1 VSTEY
6 HPGFEGG
13 EQSAPPA
20 PEPESQAAP
29 QNNPWE
35 PWQQAGWQPDEVN
48 PYEVRQ
54 AYDGWQA
61 LGNRDTRD
69 YMLERMLQGNEL
81 PEGMSWQDAKEVI
94 QQAWQL
100 QQDPFI
106 QQGQAGPDPYA
117 GQQGQVDQY
126 GYTQQDY
133 ADAAQQGIDPYQLR
147 QAWQQDM
154 RSELQQFQ
162 QQLEQQYEERAQA
175 EEFTRSMDS
184 LKGQYNLN
192 DSDMSFI
199 APRAAEYV
207 QPGVPMSQAI
217 EQAFKDFDEWRR
229 SAIASMANEQQ
240 QQSPQTFSPGGLAPS
255 PEQPPR
261 SLSEAAAMMENR
273 FGAA

>member
-13 EQSAPPA
+13 PEGV
-20 PEPESQAAP
+20 PEPP
-29 QNNPWE
+29 QPEAEANPQGNPWE

-94 QQAWQL
+94 QQAWQM
-100 QQDPFI
+100 QQDPFM
-106 QQGQAGPDPYA
+106 QQGQFMDPYA
-117 GQQGQVDQY
+117 EQQDQY

-133 ADAAQQGIDPYQLR
+133 AEAPQQEVDPYQLR
-147 QAWQQDM
+147 QAWQTDI
-154 RSELQQFQ
+154 RGELQQFQ
-162 QQLEQQYEERAQA
+162 QHLEQQYEERAQA
-175 EEFTRSMDS
+175 EEFNRSMDS
-184 LKGQYNLN
+184 LKSQHSLN

-199 APRAAEYV
+199 APRVAEYV
-207 QPGVPMSQAI
+207 QPGVPMSQAVD
-217 EQAFKDFDEWRR
+217 QAYKDFDEWRR
-229 SAIASMANEQQ
+229 NAIASMASQQ
-240 QQSPQTFSPGGLAPS
+240 QQAPQTFSPGGLAAS
-255 PEQPPR
+255 PDQPPR
-261 SLSEAAAMMENR
+261 SLAEAASMMENR
-273 FGAA
+273 FGAT

>member
-1 VSTEY
+1 MSTEY
-6 HPGFEGG
+6 HPGFEGS
-13 EQSAPPA
+13 EPAPPQ
-20 PEPESQAAP
+20 PEAEAAP
-29 QNNPWE
+29 QNSAWE

-94 QQAWQL
+94 QQAWQQ
-100 QQDPFI
+100 QQDPFA
-106 QQGQAGPDPYA
+106 QQGY
-117 GQQGQVDQY
+117 GQQPYGQPGQVDQY

-133 ADAAQQGIDPYQLR
+133 DQAAAQGIDPYQLR

-162 QQLEQQYEERAQA
+162 QQLEQQYEERAQV

-184 LKGQYNLN
+184 LKGQYSLN

-217 EQAFKDFDEWRR
+217 EQAYKDFDEWRR
-229 SAIASMANEQQ
+229 SAIASMASQQ
-240 QQSPQTFSPGGLAPS
+240 QQQAPQTFSPGGMAAS
-255 PEQPPR
+255 PDQPPR
-261 SLSEAAAMMENR
+261 SLTEAASMMENR
-273 FGAA
+273 FSAA

>member
-1 VSTEY
+1 MSTEY
-6 HPGFEGG
+6 HPGYEGG
-13 EQSAPPA
+13 GDTAPPQ
-20 PEPESQAAP
+20 PESEAQP
-29 QNNPWE
+29 QGNPWE
-35 PWQQAGWQPDEVN
+35 PWQQAGWQPEEVN

-69 YMLERMLQGNEL
+69 YMLERMLAGNEL

-94 QQAWQL
+94 QQAWQA
-100 QQDPFI
+100 QQDPFA
-106 QQGQAGPDPYA
+106 QPMDPYA
-117 GQQGQVDQY
+117 GQLGQVDQY
-126 GYTQQDY
+126 GYSQQDY
-133 ADAAQQGIDPYQLR
+133 ADAAAQGIDPYQLR

-162 QQLEQQYEERAQA
+162 QQLEQQYEERAQV

-217 EQAFKDFDEWRR
+217 EQAYRDFDEWRR
-229 SAIASMANEQQ
+229 SAIASMASQQ
-240 QQSPQTFSPGGLAPS
+240 QQQAPQTFSPGGMAAS
-255 PEQPPR
+255 PDQPPR
-261 SLSEAAAMMENR
+261 SLSEAASMMENR

>member
-1 VSTEY
+1 MSTDF
-6 HPGFEGG
+6 HPGYEPGQ
-13 EQSAPPA
+13 EDSAPQ
-20 PEPESQAAP
+20 PESQATP
-29 QNNPWE
+29 QNSPWE

-61 LGNRDTRD
+61 LGNRDTRG

-81 PEGMSWQDAKEVI
+81 PEGMSWQEAQEAI
-94 QQAWQL
+94 QQAWQMR
-100 QQDPFI
+100 QDPFA
-106 QQGQAGPDPYA
+106 QQGMMDPYA
-117 GQQGQVDQY
+117 GQMGQPDQY

-133 ADAAQQGIDPYQLR
+133 EQAAAQGIDPYQLR

-162 QQLEQQYEERAQA
+162 QQLEQQYEERAQV

-184 LKGQYNLN
+184 LKGQYNLS

-217 EQAFKDFDEWRR
+217 DQAYKDFDEWRR
-229 SAIASMANEQQ
+229 SAIASMASQQ
-240 QQSPQTFSPGGLAPS
+240 QQAPQTFSPGGIAAS
-255 PEQPPR
+255 PDQPPR
-261 SLSEAAAMMENR
+261 SLAEAASMMENR
-273 FGAA
+273 FS

>member
-1 VSTEY
+1 MSTEY

-13 EQSAPPA
+13 EQSGPPP
-20 PEPESQAAP
+20 PEAESQATP

-35 PWQQAGWQPDEVN
+35 PWQQAGWEPNEVN

-69 YMLERMLQGNEL
+69 YMLERMLAGNEL

-94 QQAWQL
+94 QYAWQQ
-100 QQDPFI
+100 QQDPFA
-106 QQGQAGPDPYA
+106 QQQMADPYA
-117 GQQGQVDQY
+117 QPGQPDQY

-133 ADAAQQGIDPYQLR
+133 DQAAAQGIDPYQLR
-147 QAWQQDM
+147 EAWQHDM

-175 EEFTRSMDS
+175 EEFTRSMDA
-184 LKGQYNLN
+184 LKGQYSLN

-207 QPGVPMSQAI
+207 QPGVPMTQAV

-229 SAIASMANEQQ
+229 SAIASMANQQ
-240 QQSPQTFSPGGLAPS
+240 QQQAPQTFSPGGMAAS
-255 PEQPPR
+255 PDQPPR
-261 SLSEAAAMMENR
+261 SLSEAASMMENR
-273 FGAA
+273 FGQA

>member
-1 VSTEY
+1 MSTDF
-6 HPGFEGG
+6 HPGYEPAG
-13 EQSAPPA
+13 EESAPPQ
-20 PEPESQAAP
+20 PESQAAP

-61 LGNRDTRD
+61 LGNRDTRG
-69 YMLERMLQGNEL
+69 YMLERMLAGNEL
-81 PEGMSWQDAKEVI
+81 PEGMSWQEAQEAI
-94 QQAWQL
+94 QQAWQMR
-100 QQDPFI
+100 QDPFA
-106 QQGQAGPDPYA
+106 QPMDPYA
-117 GQQGQVDQY
+117 GQQDQY

-133 ADAAQQGIDPYQLR
+133 ADAAAQGIDPYQLR

-162 QQLEQQYEERAQA
+162 QQLEQQYEERAQV

-217 EQAFKDFDEWRR
+217 EQAYRDFDEWRR
-229 SAIASMANEQQ
+229 SAIASMASQQ
-240 QQSPQTFSPGGLAPS
+240 QQAPQTFSPGGIAAS
-255 PEQPPR
+255 PDQPPR
-261 SLSEAAAMMENR
+261 SLAEAASMMENR
-273 FGAA
+273 FA

>member
-1 VSTEY
+1 MSTDF
-6 HPGFEGG
+6 HPGYEPTG
-13 EQSAPPA
+13 EESAPPQ
-20 PEPESQAAP
+20 PESQAAP

-35 PWQQAGWQPDEVN
+35 PWQQAGWQPEEVN

-61 LGNRDTRD
+61 LGNRDTRG
-69 YMLERMLQGNEL
+69 YMLERMLAGNEL
-81 PEGMSWQDAKEVI
+81 PEGMSWQEAQEAI
-94 QQAWQL
+94 QQAWQMR
-100 QQDPFI
+100 QDPFA
-106 QQGQAGPDPYA
+106 QPMDPYA
-117 GQQGQVDQY
+117 GQQDQY

-133 ADAAQQGIDPYQLR
+133 ADAAAQGIDPYQLR

-162 QQLEQQYEERAQA
+162 QQLEQQYEERAQV

-217 EQAFKDFDEWRR
+217 EQAYRDFDEWRR
-229 SAIASMANEQQ
+229 SAIASMASQQ
-240 QQSPQTFSPGGLAPS
+240 QQAPQTFSPGGIAAS
-255 PEQPPR
+255 PDQPPR
-261 SLSEAAAMMENR
+261 SLAEAASMMENR
-273 FGAA
+273 FA